1 MKNSDKHENQ
11 IDTETE
17 TKTHISVGLHSAHSE
32 RVCEKSEAGEG
43 RDTTGSREDTAMT
56 KKDEWEKEEIREWEK
71 EIREQC
77 KWDED
82 RSRQMDRE
90 DRDNEV
96 EDKEEGEE

>member
-11 IDTETE
+11 VNTETE
-17 TKTHISVGLHSAHSE
+17 TKTHISVELDSTHSE

-43 RDTTGSREDTAMT
+43 WDTQGSREDTVMT
-56 KKDEWEKEEIREWEK
+56 KMREDQEREFEWEK

-82 RSRQMDRE
+82 RCRQMDRE